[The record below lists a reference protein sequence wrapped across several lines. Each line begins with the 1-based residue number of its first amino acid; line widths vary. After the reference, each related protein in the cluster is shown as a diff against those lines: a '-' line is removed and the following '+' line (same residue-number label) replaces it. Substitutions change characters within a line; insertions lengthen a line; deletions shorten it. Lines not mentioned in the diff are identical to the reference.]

1 MGNFWWN
8 FMIIG
13 RWEKCVGRFLVLV
26 VKVNKS
32 VKNIKEKVNS
42 KMMFGKIVY
51 RKLCVDLFWFVY
63 YLYGYL

>member
-1 MGNFWWN
+1 
-8 FMIIG
+8 MIIG
-13 RWEKCVGRFLVLV
+13 RWKKCVGRFFVLV

-51 RKLCVDLFWFVY
+51 RKLCVDLF
-63 YLYGYL
+63 